1 MERSQMEFILEQLK
15 SINKEIKE
23 PKSTDLFHADKEI
36 HQLNTQATTVLI
48 KQESLASTQKELVAK
63 SYSRDLYHQSLREY
77 LIGLKVTNP
86 LRKITPCFLYTL
98 GALKHKP
105 DHTCIIYE
113 KENGCTLAVMLQQ
126 GLSFTQWL
134 YLFVQILLTLE
145 VAQRRTGFTHYDL
158 HAGNIVVRDK
168 KSNSY
173 CISLDYSSYHVIN
186 PSLVPVIIDLGT
198 VSTSLDGR
206 FIGAYNYTNSGI
218 FHFIVAGHDMY
229 KLMVSSYCHSQ
240 RSDTRKQIL
249 GMFEFFGSIDP
260 YKVSQGQSRAGI
272 IRAQEEF
279 CKEILFAEIASYTP
293 MMMIKYIYTKFNS
306 KLKSS
311 ISLSPRRTRSSLLSL
326 NGSEDYTHSLE
337 SARKLVQMK
346 SGYVTA
352 AYLLRITEYS
362 TCPEVMKEVRE
373 LKATLEHDREKRIE
387 TDLLTLEDWLNIKCP
402 SQEDLDV
409 ARKELLD
416 IPIRYINASVKERCF
431 DRLEELLEYQE
442 QFQPFLDMYFTI
454 IELDLEDVYYNWV
467 KSFCESSIY
476 IFYNKNKLENDRA
489 WRWGETL
496 LASIFSTC

>member
-23 PKSTDLFHADKEI
+23 PKSTDLFHTDKEI

-48 KQESLASTQKELVAK
+48 KQESLASAQKELVVK

-126 GLSFTQWL
+126 GLSFTKWL

-158 HAGNIVVRDK
+158 HAENVVIRDR

-173 CISLDYSSYHVIN
+173 CISLDYSSYHVID
-186 PSLVPVIIDLGT
+186 PALVPVIIDLGT
-198 VSTSLDGR
+198 ASTTLDGR

-240 RSDTRKQIL
+240 RSDTRRQIL

-260 YKVSQGQSRAGI
+260 YKVYQEQGSAGI

-279 CKEILFAEIASYTP
+279 CKEILFSEIASYTP
-293 MMMIKYIYTKFNS
+293 MMMIKYIYAKFNP
-306 KLKSS
+306 KLKST
-311 ISLSPRRTRSSLLSL
+311 ISLSPRRARSSLLPL

-337 SARKLVQMK
+337 SVRKLVEMK

-362 TCPEVMKEVRE
+362 TNSDVTKEVRE
-373 LKATLEHDREKRIE
+373 LQAKLDHDREKRIA
-387 TDLLTLEDWLNIKCP
+387 TDLLTIEDWLNIKCP

-431 DRLEELLEYQE
+431 DRLEELLQYQV
-442 QFQPFLDMYFTI
+442 QFQPFLEMYFTI
-454 IELDLEDVYYNWV
+454 IELDLEDTYYKWV
-467 KSFCESSIY
+467 QSLCKSSIY
-476 IFYNKNKLENDRA
+476 TFYNHNKMENDRA
-489 WRWGETL
+489 WRWGGTL
-496 LASIFSTC
+496 LASIFSVC